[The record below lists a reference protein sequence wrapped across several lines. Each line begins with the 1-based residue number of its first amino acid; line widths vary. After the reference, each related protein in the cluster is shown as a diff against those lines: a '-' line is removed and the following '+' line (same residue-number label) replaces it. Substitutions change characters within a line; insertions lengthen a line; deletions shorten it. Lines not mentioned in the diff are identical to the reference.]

1 VAELIVPALNN
12 YWLYP
17 AQRIYAPRWEECSMS
32 ERARQIIYDTAVI
45 TGGTLPLALLAW
57 GLLLS

>member
-1 VAELIVPALNN
+1 
-12 YWLYP
+12 
-17 AQRIYAPRWEECSMS
+17 MS

-45 TGGTLPLALLAW
+45 TGGTLPVALLAW

>member
-1 VAELIVPALNN
+1 MAELIVPALNN
-12 YWLYP
+12 YWLNP
-17 AQRIYAPRWEECSMS
+17 AQRIYAFGWEECSMS